1 MTIKLGAAT
10 PILRMFDIQKARE
23 FYVGYLGYKVDW
35 EHRFEPNF
43 PLYMQ
48 VSRDS
53 SRLHLSEHHGDGS
66 PGQHLRI
73 EVEGIE
79 EFHTQLK
86 TKEYGY
92 MNPGLETQEWGERSV
107 TVIDP
112 FGNHLTYFET
122 IEKGK

>member
-1 MTIKLGAAT
+1 MPVKLGSAT
-10 PILRMFDIQKARE
+10 PILRMFDIEKARE

-35 EHRFEPNF
+35 EHRFEPRF

-48 VSRDS
+48 VSCDE
-53 SRLHLSEHHGDGS
+53 SRLHLSEHHGDGC

-73 EVEGIE
+73 EVKDIA
-79 EFHTQLK
+79 EFHAQLK
-86 TKEYGY
+86 SKKYGY

-112 FGNHLTYFET
+112 FGNHLTYYET
-122 IEKGK
+122 IEKEK